1 MIILNH
7 FEIKESLL
15 CSNPP
20 RVLPI
25 SKIHNDTSFH
35 VNEGNFFL
43 NPSVFIIMLATST

>member
-25 SKIHNDTSFH
+25 SKIHNDI
-35 VNEGNFFL
+35 VNTHITTNR
-43 NPSVFIIMLATST
+43 M